1 MPTAPTPEF
10 VFFDLGNVLAFFDRD
25 RALRQMAAVAGCT
38 PEAAAAAI
46 ATGNLQVELE
56 CGRSGWPEFH
66 REFSR
71 LTHSTSE
78 PAALAAAASDMFTL
92 NIGMLPVIAG
102 LERSGVRIG
111 LLSNTCA
118 VHWEHLLDKRY
129 AVITGNGSTIVLS
142 HEGGCMKPHPEIY
155 RIAAQAAGVEPGR
168 IFFTDDIPAHVQ
180 AAREAGWDAVLF
192 ESAAGL
198 ANDLDRRGINL
209 GL

>member
-1 MPTAPTPEF
+1 M
-10 VFFDLGNVLAFFDRD
+10 
-25 RALRQMAAVAGCT
+25 
-38 PEAAAAAI
+38 
-46 ATGNLQVELE
+46 
-56 CGRSGWPEFH
+56 
-66 REFSR
+66 
-71 LTHSTSE
+71 
-78 PAALAAAASDMFTL
+78 
-92 NIGMLPVIAG
+92 
-102 LERSGVRIG
+102 G

-118 VHWEHLLDKRY
+118 VHWEHLLAKRY
-129 AVITGNGSTIVLS
+129 AVIPGNCSIIVLS
-142 HEGGCMKPHPEIY
+142 HEAGCMKPHPEIY